1 MSIQIV
7 EEARFFLYSV
17 GIGAAV
23 SILYDFLRI
32 LRRVISHKKFV
43 VAIEDFIYWV
53 ITLFLMFFLL
63 YDMSFGVLRWFS
75 IAGAAIGMGIYKKIF
90 GEHLVEFMSTI
101 LKRVLHLVTSLILG
115 LLRPIFWLKKKLTSA
130 VKLVKLALCKQKK
143 TDAKL
148 GDNYESQN
156 LSE

>member
-7 EEARFFLYSV
+7 EESGFFLYSM
-17 GIGAAV
+17 GIGVAISV
-23 SILYDFLRI
+23 LYDFIRI

-63 YDMSFGVLRWFS
+63 YDMNFGVLRWFS

-90 GEHLVEFMSTI
+90 GEHLVEFISTI
-101 LKRVLHLVTSLILG
+101 LKWVLHVVKCLILV
-115 LLRPIFWLKKKLTSA
+115 LLKPFFWLKKKLTGNI
-130 VKLVKLALCKQKK
+130 KLVKLAICKHKNAN
-143 TDAKL
+143 AKL
-148 GDNYESQN
+148 RENYESQD
-156 LSE
+156 L

>member
-1 MSIQIV
+1 MSIQIM
-7 EEARFFLYSV
+7 EESRFFLHSM
-17 GIGAAV
+17 GIGVVV
-23 SILYDFLRI
+23 SVLYDLLRI

-63 YDMSFGVLRWFS
+63 YDMSLGVLRWFS

-90 GEHLVEFMSTI
+90 GEHLVEFMSAI
-101 LKRVLHLVTSLILG
+101 LKWVLHVVTSLILG
-115 LLRPIFWLKKKLTSA
+115 LLRPFFWLKKKLTGTI
-130 VKLVKLALCKQKK
+130 KLVKLALCKRKK

-148 GDNYESQN
+148 GDNYESQD
-156 LSE
+156 L